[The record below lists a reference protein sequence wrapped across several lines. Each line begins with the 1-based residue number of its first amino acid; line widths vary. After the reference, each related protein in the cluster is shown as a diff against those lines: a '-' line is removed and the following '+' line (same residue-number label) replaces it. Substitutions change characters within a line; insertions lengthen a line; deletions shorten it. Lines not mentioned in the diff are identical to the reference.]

1 MREPGRRDQATINAT
16 DGGHFM
22 ADKTK
27 ESAKT
32 QMPDYTMRFFSLTYK
47 FKNQKKISCYI
58 ENYFKIKSHQVKK
71 ILIIYAAENQTLLP
85 GACAF

>member
-16 DGGHFM
+16 GSGHFM

-47 FKNQKKISCYI
+47 FKNQKKIS
-58 ENYFKIKSHQVKK
+58 
-71 ILIIYAAENQTLLP
+71 
-85 GACAF
+85 